1 MSSEAKKPSRFGI
14 LKGVRESAQVAAEE
28 HRAHVQEITPE
39 PGAPLKDDTA
49 QEPFS
54 CTLSRSMKR
63 RLKKASA
70 DEGRKQYMLVE
81 QALVEYLANHHPDIK

>member
-1 MSSEAKKPSRFGI
+1 MSSEAKKPSRFGM
-14 LKGVRESAQVAAEE
+14 LKGVRESAQVPAEE
-28 HRAHVQEITPE
+28 QRADNQEAASE
-39 PGAPLKDDTA
+39 PAIPVRADAT

-54 CTLSRSMKR
+54 CTLSRGMKR

-81 QALVEYLANHHPDIK
+81 QALEEYLGRLHPDIK

>member
-1 MSSEAKKPSRFGI
+1 MSGETKKPSRFGI

-28 HRAHVQEITPE
+28 HRTHVQEVTPE
-39 PGAPLKDDTA
+39 PVAPVKDDAA

-54 CTLSRSMKR
+54 CTLSRGMKR

-70 DEGRKQYMLVE
+70 DEERKQYMLVE
-81 QALVEYLANHHPDIK
+81 QALEEYLARRHPDIK